1 MRKSE
6 EFLNNH
12 RMPIYEY
19 YCPDNHTIYQFYAK
33 TLAQGQTVPKCPD
46 DPTFRMR
53 KVVSVFAVTRG
64 GKKDNGPASTPGGP
78 GAEGAGDPAEDAR
91 MEAAMSAMESEFS
104 NVDENDPRAMA
115 RMMRRMS
122 EITGEKIDGEMEEVV
137 RKLEEGADPDSLE
150 EQLGGDQAGDM
161 DDPYGEGMGP
171 GAGETPAD
179 PKEPKHRFKV
189 RRHALRRDPKLYD
202 YE

>member
-1 MRKSE
+1 
-6 EFLNNH
+6 
-12 RMPIYEY
+12 MPIYEY

-46 DPTFRMR
+46 NPKFRMQ
-53 KVVSVFAVTRG
+53 KLMSSFAVTRG
-64 GKKDNGPASTPGGP
+64 GKKEDGPTTPAPDP
-78 GAEGAGDPAEDAR
+78 GDSAEDAR

-150 EQLGGDQAGDM
+150 EQLGGVEDSTGE
-161 DDPYGEGMGP
+161 DPYGEPGP
-171 GAGETPAD
+171 GEPPAD
-179 PKEPKHRFKV
+179 PKEPKHRFKA
-189 RRHALRRDPKLYD
+189 RRAAPRRDPKLYD